1 MTQHTTRSI
10 AALRGAAP
18 ALFACSAAML
28 IAPLVHADI
37 PPRPEEI
44 VFDELVFEA
53 PAAGDYQYDLGNGVQ
68 VFLAPSHEFP
78 LINLTLMKQMLVGW
92 KLADA
97 IVSFGS
103 LDVNMGEVDR

>member
-1 MTQHTTRSI
+1 MHVR
-10 AALRGAAP
+10 
-18 ALFACSAAML
+18 
-28 IAPLVHADI
+28 
-37 PPRPEEI
+37 
-44 VFDELVFEA
+44 
-53 PAAGDYQYDLGNGVQ
+53 
-68 VFLAPSHEFP
+68 APS